1 MFMRL
6 SNLIAETHMAEV
18 SLQYREDAATG
29 GISGLWYLLI
39 PVAAVVIAV
48 IIYKIFDRPPPIV
61 NTPDGLLHE
70 LCKVHQINAAGRRL
84 LERIAEDA
92 DLDHPAT
99 VFLSAGHF
107 EAAVQNAA
115 RCMPYKRR
123 EQSVLGTLRRRLFA
137 A

>member
-1 MFMRL
+1 MRI

-18 SLQYREDAATG
+18 SLQYREDVATG
-29 GISGLWYLLI
+29 GVSGLWYLLI

-70 LCKVHQINAAGRRL
+70 LCKVHQINAAGRKL

-92 DLDHPAT
+92 ELEHPAT
-99 VFLSAGHF
+99 VFLSASRF
-107 EAAVQNAA
+107 EAAVQIAGT
-115 RCMPYKRR
+115 RMHFGRR
-123 EQSVLGTLRRRLFA
+123 EQSLLGTLRRHLFA

>member
-1 MFMRL
+1 MSMRL

-18 SLQYREDAATG
+18 SLQYREDVATG

-39 PVAAVVIAV
+39 PVAAVAIAV
-48 IIYKIFDRPPPIV
+48 VIYKIFDRPPPIV

-107 EAAVQNAA
+107 EAAVQDAGK
-115 RCMPYKRR
+115 RMRYGRR
-123 EQSVLGTLRRRLFA
+123 EQSVLGMLRRRLFA